1 MTAAN
6 PFQSYPPTLDGP
18 ARRHFPITPADAD
31 LPIRPRA
38 LKCLE
43 AGTAIVRDEGGT
55 DVTYTLEA
63 GEVLEIMA
71 VQVRDGSTAT
81 VVGWY

>member
-6 PFQSYPPTLDGP
+6 PFQSYPPTLESP
-18 ARRHFPITPADAD
+18 ARRHFAITPADAD
-31 LPIRPRA
+31 LPIRPRS
-38 LKCLE
+38 LKCLDG
-43 AGTAIVRDEGGT
+43 GTVIVRDEAGV
-55 DVTYTLEA
+55 DITYTLA
-63 GEVLEIMA
+63 TGDLLEIMA